1 MKNGSIVLSL
11 AASLVFAGLTYSS
24 LEAKEPYG
32 PQRDLS
38 TSLSDPTKDFSKEMS
53 DSKDAKDSKNAKDT
67 KDLKESNAKESKS
80 KEPKR
85 ISDAKN
91 VEQVDGD
98 EAVGAQ
104 KKGFQLGDLNPIRWI
119 FKPVTDMQEKVV
131 HLEKQIVRLEGP
143 ISGLQKPMVDVR
155 GNMVQVEGQ
164 LQGVSGNM
172 SSVDKRL
179 GHVEKQLDKMYQPI
193 VELKKTVQ
201 DLAGPIKGLREQLNM
216 ILTAVLVVG
225 VMICVGTPV
234 VALFAFRYRV
244 QIMKMLGGEHNAQR
258 MAEDTGDSRREYK
271 KDAVASS

>member
-1 MKNGSIVLSL
+1 MKEGAIVRL
-11 AASLVFAGLTYSS
+11 LVGVLLLAGLSSYS
-24 LEAKEPYG
+24 LEAKEVSDPENEKTKSSEIKVSKVTDSQE
-32 PQRDLS
+32 PQRVNDV
-38 TSLSDPTKDFSKEMS
+38 
-53 DSKDAKDSKNAKDT
+53 KNK
-67 KDLKESNAKESKS
+67 
-80 KEPKR
+80 
-85 ISDAKN
+85 
-91 VEQVDGD
+91 EQVDGD

-104 KKGFQLGDLNPIRWI
+104 KKGFQLGDLNPMRWI

-131 HLEKQIVRLEGP
+131 HLEKQIIRLEGP
-143 ISGLQKPMVDVR
+143 ISGLQKPMVEVR
-155 GNMVQVEGQ
+155 GNMVEVEGQ
-164 LQGVSGNM
+164 LHGVSGNM

-179 GHVEKQLDKMYQPI
+179 SHVEKQLDKMYQPI
-193 VELKKTVQ
+193 VELKKPVQ

-258 MAEDTGDSRREYK
+258 MAEDTGDSRREFK